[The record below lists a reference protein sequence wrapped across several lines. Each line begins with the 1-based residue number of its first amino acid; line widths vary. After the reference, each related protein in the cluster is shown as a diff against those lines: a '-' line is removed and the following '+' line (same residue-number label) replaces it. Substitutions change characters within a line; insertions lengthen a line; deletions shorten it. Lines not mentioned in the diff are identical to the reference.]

1 MQLEDANEAPIEAN
15 GRRKSKDMTEE
26 LRKQVYQ
33 ALLARSK
40 NVKLGKCVTRVVA
53 EQFGLHIRVVQ
64 RLWQRGKIPLA
75 QSIPVNVASQNKG
88 RVGRKT
94 IPVDLEPLH
103 NIPLKERM
111 TIEDVITKLNIRK
124 WKLQRY
130 LKKGLLRRH
139 SNSIKPHLTDANKK
153 SRLQW
158 CVDMIDQG
166 SLHDEPKFKGFLTM
180 CSSIKNGFSSLKNQ
194 RSTTCYP
201 RKMIP
206 VALVRARITF
216 LGSCFCVFVLGQGL
230 GMECV
235 FFMGKL
241 VVFHLLLMKMLKE
254 KVGII

>member
-1 MQLEDANEAPIEAN
+1 
-15 GRRKSKDMTEE
+15 MTEE

-40 NVKLGKCVTRVVA
+40 NRKLGKCDMRVVA

-75 QSIPVNVASQNKG
+75 QSILVNVASQKKG
-88 RVGRKT
+88 RVGRKA

-103 NIPLKERM
+103 NIHLKERM
-111 TIEDVITKLNIRK
+111 TIEDVSTKLNISK

-166 SLHDEPKFKGFLTM
+166 SLHDEPKFKGFFNHVFIDEKWFFLTQKSEKYYLLPEEDDPHRT
-180 CSSIKNGFSSLKNQ
+180 CKSKN
-194 RSTTCYP
+194 YIP
-201 RKMIP
+201 RLM
-206 VALVRARITF
+206 F
-216 LGSCFCVFVLGQGL
+216 LCVCAQPRFRNGV
-230 GMECV
+230 CI
-235 FFMGKL
+235 FMGKL

-254 KVGII
+254 TVGIV